1 MAKLMLSSEGRLL
14 EEISLDKDSM
24 TIGRKKSNEIHIDSM
39 AVSGKHARFVK
50 IGDSYFIEDL
60 GSTNGTFVNAEKI
73 TQAAITENDVITL
86 GTFTLKLSIPEE
98 KTAAGINGHS
108 KFNGAKHMS
117 AHLEI
122 IEGAESEDKVIPITG
137 KMTTIGKPGVHVAAI
152 SQHSDGFY
160 FAHVDGGD
168 ADATSILNNNP
179 VDSKSVQ
186 LQDND
191 VLEVAG
197 VKMTFHSK

>member
-1 MAKLMLSSEGRLL
+1 MAKLMLSSEGRML

-39 AVSGKHARFVK
+39 AVSGKHARIVK
-50 IGDSYFIEDL
+50 IGESFFIEDL

-73 TQAAITENDVITL
+73 TQTPITEDDVITL
-86 GTFTLKLSIPEE
+86 GTFTLKLVIPEE
-98 KTAAGINGHS
+98 KTTGINGHS
-108 KFNGAKHMS
+108 KFNGAKTMS

-122 IEGAESEDKVIPITG
+122 IEGAETEEKVIPITG

-179 VDSKSVQ
+179 VESKSVQ

-197 VKMTFHSK
+197 VKMTFHSE